1 MNTKTIVKDD
11 VHRHPIQILLLALL
25 IVLVV
30 TLSLAPPQILRIII
44 DGELTKGMT
53 ERLLFLSLAYVF
65 AVLLCSVFDFLKTA
79 LLSSFGQ
86 RIVAT
91 LRLTMAE
98 KLSRLSIGYY
108 TTHTPGEVTS
118 HFSNDAE
125 QVNALFS
132 NGLVNLAVD
141 LAKVVGIVISIAFF
155 SLRLAILCLVF
166 IPLIV
171 LFTRHFRKAMFLA
184 QQENLKELGKV
195 NGLLSETLRSLH
207 MTKAYAKERYMRQRY
222 EQGLLENFATID
234 RVNFY
239 DSVFSAVI
247 TTLKSLLIAT
257 VVVLS
262 SDKTGFLGI
271 TIGMLAASI
280 DLVSDLFRPIDAL
293 GMEMEQIQKGL
304 SGIAGID
311 NFLASEEEPAKD
323 ERLALQTILPIS
335 QAGLTFSHVSFR
347 YPDGDEEVFHNLDF
361 SIAAGSHIAF
371 VGRTGIGKSTLFRLV
386 LGLLPPTQ
394 GKILLNGIDVT
405 TIPTKLKRRIYG
417 YVDQNFVPVE
427 GGIIDQV
434 GLHDASVSES
444 ACRNALTFVGLAD
457 ISCPVDELS
466 QGQKQLL
473 SIARAIVCDPP
484 LLLFDETTASLDSA
498 TEHHLVAVLEKA
510 SQGKTVLS
518 ISHRL
523 DDIRRFDKIISLE
536 DGRIK
541 STPLQNLGK

>member
-1 MNTKTIVKDD
+1 
-11 VHRHPIQILLLALL
+11 
-25 IVLVV
+25 
-30 TLSLAPPQILRIII
+30 
-44 DGELTKGMT
+44 
-53 ERLLFLSLAYVF
+53 
-65 AVLLCSVFDFLKTA
+65 
-79 LLSSFGQ
+79 
-86 RIVAT
+86 
-91 LRLTMAE
+91 
-98 KLSRLSIGYY
+98 
-108 TTHTPGEVTS
+108 
-118 HFSNDAE
+118 
-125 QVNALFS
+125 
-132 NGLVNLAVD
+132 
-141 LAKVVGIVISIAFF
+141 
-155 SLRLAILCLVF
+155 
-166 IPLIV
+166 
-171 LFTRHFRKAMFLA
+171 MFLA

-207 MTKAYAKERYMRQRY
+207 MIKAYAKERYMRRRY

-347 YPDGDEEVFHNLDF
+347 YPDGEEEVFHNLDF

-386 LGLLPPTQ
+386 LGLLPHARENPFERYRRDHHSY
-394 GKILLNGIDVT
+394 KAKT
-405 TIPTKLKRRIYG
+405 TYLRICRSEFRTGGRRHHRPSRSPRCVCLRKR
-417 YVDQNFVPVE
+417 
-427 GGIIDQV
+427 
-434 GLHDASVSES
+434 L
-444 ACRNALTFVGLAD
+444 
-457 ISCPVDELS
+457 
-466 QGQKQLL
+466 QK
-473 SIARAIVCDPP
+473 R
-484 LLLFDETTASLDSA
+484 T
-498 TEHHLVAVLEKA
+498 
-510 SQGKTVLS
+510 
-518 ISHRL
+518 
-523 DDIRRFDKIISLE
+523 DIRGTR
-536 DGRIK
+536 
-541 STPLQNLGK
+541 